1 VFCIQSETVIG
12 KVKDDVAS
20 FLQTIVPLSGIFIA
34 SYITPS
40 FPINSILYHNV
51 IQVLQYSKKC
61 QTAQLVIYKI
71 EDESQQYIHL

>member
-1 VFCIQSETVIG
+1 MFSIQSETVIG

-20 FLQTIVPLSGIFIA
+20 FLQTIVPLSRIFIA

-61 QTAQLVIYKI
+61 QTALLVIYKI